1 MMSAER
7 GASLNTLESYN
18 RDLQDFSK
26 FVKRRNSD
34 IADARPQYVKDYLK
48 HLSGAGMTANT
59 ISRRISTLRQFFGF
73 LYSEKLRKDDPSAS
87 ISNPKKEKTLPKL
100 LNEDEVEMLLN
111 VAAKRSGANGK
122 RLVALLEILYAT
134 GLRVSELVGLK
145 ITSISR
151 DERFLVV
158 LGKGGKERIV
168 PINDH
173 ARNSISNYMSV
184 RKHFLGGFKID
195 QNNNPWLFPS
205 RGKDG
210 FLTRARFGQLLKE
223 LAVEAGIAVQR
234 VSPHV
239 LRHSFAS
246 HLLAN
251 GADLR
256 SLQKMLG
263 HADISTTQ
271 IYTHVLSKRMTALVK
286 DMHPLSK
293 HFDK

>member
-1 MMSAER
+1 MMAAER
-7 GASLNTLESYN
+7 GAAQNTLESYS

-26 FVKRRNSD
+26 FVNRRNSD
-34 IADARPQYVKDYLK
+34 IADARSQHVKNYLK
-48 HLSGAGMTANT
+48 YLSGLGMSSST

-73 LYSEKLRKDDPSAS
+73 LYAEKLRNDDPCAS
-87 ISNPKKEKTLPKL
+87 ISNPRKEKTLPKF
-100 LNEDEVEMLLN
+100 LNEDEVDTLLN
-111 VAAKRSGANGK
+111 IAAKRSGADGK

-151 DERFLVV
+151 DEKTLIV

-173 ARNSISNYMSV
+173 ARDAILSYMNV
-184 RKHFLGGFKID
+184 RQNFFRRLQTD

-210 FLTRARFGQLLKE
+210 FLTRTRFGQLLKE
-223 LAVEAGIAVQR
+223 LAVEAGLDVQR
-234 VSPHV
+234 VSPHI

-256 SLQKMLG
+256 SLQQMLG

-271 IYTHVLSKRMTALVK
+271 IYTHVLSKRMTALVR

-293 HFDK
+293 HSDN